1 MLSRFSHVQLFVTLW
16 TIGHQV
22 PLSIGFSREEYWSG
36 LPCFP
41 PGDLLNPGINP
52 VSFMSPA
59 LGEFFATSATW
70 EALLS
75 LPTPVKKGVWGKTK
89 WKENQNET
97 R

>member
-1 MLSRFSHVQLFVTLW
+1 MDHRPPGSSVHRILQGRILEWIAMFS
-16 TIGHQV
+16 
-22 PLSIGFSREEYWSG
+22 
-36 LPCFP
+36 

-52 VSFMSPA
+52 VSFMSHA